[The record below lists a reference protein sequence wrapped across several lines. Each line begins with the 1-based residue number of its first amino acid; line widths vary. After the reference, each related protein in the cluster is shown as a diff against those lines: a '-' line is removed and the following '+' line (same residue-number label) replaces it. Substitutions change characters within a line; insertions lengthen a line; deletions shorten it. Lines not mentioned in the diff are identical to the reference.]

1 MIRAFQYGGGGGIRT
16 HERFNPL
23 PVFKTG
29 AFNHSA
35 TPPVESYAL
44 YRVENKMQTLFII
57 WLKIQHF
64 ESLTHKSLINYR
76 DAKRVGTAFYIVK
89 GSAGNDDSIAGFDRV
104 MRF

>member
-44 YRVENKMQTLFII
+44 YRVENKMQTLFMI

-64 ESLTHKSLINYR
+64 ESLTERSLINHR
-76 DAKRVGTAFYIVK
+76 DAKRVGTTFYIVK
-89 GSAGNDDSIAGFDRV
+89 RSAGNDDSIAGFDRV

>member
-57 WLKIQHF
+57 WLKIQHLK
-64 ESLTHKSLINYR
+64 SLTHKSLINYR
-76 DAKRVGTAFYIVK
+76 DAKRVGAAFYVVK
-89 GSAGNDDSIAGFDRV
+89 GAACNDNSIAGFDRV